1 MKKDIHPNYLE
12 TLVRCGCGNTFTTR
26 STQKE
31 LKVDICS
38 ACHPFY
44 TGKLKYV
51 DAAGRIEKFRSK
63 FGEAGYASLK
73 RGKKAPA
80 PAPEPAQPA
89 QSAQP
94 AEA

>member
-1 MKKDIHPNYLE
+1 MKKDIHPEYME
-12 TLVRCGCGNTFTTR
+12 TQVKCGCGNKFETR

-51 DAAGRIEKFRSK
+51 DTAGRIEKFKKK
-63 FGEAGYASLK
+63 FAASGYVSLQRAK
-73 RGKKAPA
+73 KKKAVKP
-80 PAPEPAQPA
+80 
-89 QSAQP
+89 SADS
-94 AEA
+94 

>member
-1 MKKDIHPNYLE
+1 MRKGIHPQYVE
-12 TLVRCGCGNTFTTR
+12 TQVKCGCGNTFKTR

-51 DAAGRIEKFRSK
+51 DAAGRIES
-63 FGEAGYASLK
+63 FGRGDRGGGGYASLT
-73 RGKKAPA
+73 RGKKAA
-80 PAPEPAQPA
+80 PAVAAPE
-89 QSAQP
+89 
-94 AEA
+94 AES

>member
-1 MKKDIHPNYLE
+1 MRDGIHPQYVE
-12 TLVRCGCGNTFTTR
+12 TLVKCGCGNSFTTR

-31 LKVDICS
+31 LKVDICN

-73 RGKKAPA
+73 RGKKAAAAA
-80 PAPEPAQPA
+80 PPEA
-89 QSAQP
+89 AQP

>member
-1 MKKDIHPNYLE
+1 MRKGIHPQYVE
-12 TLVRCGCGNTFTTR
+12 TQVKCGCGNTFKTR

-51 DAAGRIEKFRSK
+51 DAAGRIEKFKTK
-63 FGEAGYASLK
+63 FGGGGGYASLT
-73 RGKKAPA
+73 RGKKAAPA
-80 PAPEPAQPA
+80 PAVSAPE
-89 QSAQP
+89 
-94 AEA
+94 AES